1 MKITYTNKN
10 IYKVLIS
17 TSETIDDALHIID
30 DYIKKQNPKFKIPYQ
45 RLNFE
50 EKEIEV
56 DIGSWSDFFYIT
68 EFTKE
73 DIDDFLERSTKIK
86 KHIFIT
92 NGMARCGKDTFA
104 SFLNEFIPT
113 LKYSSIDKVKEIAK
127 LCGWTG
133 GKTEKDRKFLSDLKV
148 LISEYSDMPFKAIR
162 EEVKKFEKDTTN
174 SVMLIDIR
182 EPEEIEKAK
191 NAFGART
198 ILIENNRVKMID
210 SNMADANVFNYT
222 YDFTIQNNGTLEEF
236 KENIRFFAEENIL
249 RRN

>member
-73 DIDDFLERSTKIK
+73 DIDDFLKRSTKIK

-92 NGMARCGKDTFA
+92 
-104 SFLNEFIPT
+104 
-113 LKYSSIDKVKEIAK
+113 
-127 LCGWTG
+127 
-133 GKTEKDRKFLSDLKV
+133 
-148 LISEYSDMPFKAIR
+148 
-162 EEVKKFEKDTTN
+162 
-174 SVMLIDIR
+174 
-182 EPEEIEKAK
+182 
-191 NAFGART
+191 
-198 ILIENNRVKMID
+198 
-210 SNMADANVFNYT
+210 
-222 YDFTIQNNGTLEEF
+222 
-236 KENIRFFAEENIL
+236 
-249 RRN
+249 